1 MKNYL
6 FFLFI
11 LSLLIIFSKCA
22 NDDVDDDEN
31 DISEEGLA
39 NNSGEDEYGFFKETL
54 KSYLVANDLFDSDR
68 EIEPQELRSI
78 FLDVISEG
86 DPDSSPPHLRRIFE
100 QMADHFVE
108 KYYNDKKQIKGKD
121 LYELFDINEIYSRF
135 GEIVAETPWF
145 DDYNEELDDLDNRD
159 SIIDDL

>member
-11 LSLLIIFSKCA
+11 LPLLIIFSKCA

-39 NNSGEDEYGFFKETL
+39 NHSGEDEYGFFKETL

-121 LYELFDINEIYSRF
+121 LYELFDISEIYSRF

-159 SIIDDL
+159 SIMDDL

>member
-1 MKNYL
+1 MKENLL
-6 FFLFI
+6 FIFI

-22 NDDVDDDEN
+22 DDDDE
-31 DISEEGLA
+31 DDFSEELLK
-39 NNSGEDEYGFFKETL
+39 NNTNEDEYGFFKETL
-54 KSYLVANDLFDSDR
+54 KNYLVANDLLDSDR
-68 EIEPQELRSI
+68 EIEPHEMRTI

-86 DPDSSPPHLRRIFE
+86 DSDSSPPHLRKIFE

-108 KYYNDKKQIKGKD
+108 RYYNEKKQIRGRD
-121 LYELFDINEIYSRF
+121 LYELFDINEIYGKF

-159 SIIDDL
+159 SIMDDL